1 MHITSQDHINLL
13 TQIATNKLVVSH
25 HQDNLILYIILCY
38 IMLYCLND
46 AGSSPQGSA
55 TLATPETRTR
65 APGLQPSFGPSQGS
79 YQSALSP
86 ASAAAARSASS
97 QSTQSQASAAGSAA
111 SGAAAPPGVIT
122 LSGSSNSGNSFA
134 SIEGGLAESPP
145 ADGGNTAAGGLIGP
159 ALAPGAALAP
169 NSRSSG
175 SAALQSQ
182 NGGNAS
188 ASIEG
193 IPANGGGGSSSPSGP
208 ALAPS
213 AVLAPTP
220 SFNVTNLAG
229 TKSQLSR
236 KWWLWLLVALATLAT
251 WLCCCCCMGAVV
263 VLLQR
268 RKRRIM

>member
-1 MHITSQDHINLL
+1 VT
-13 TQIATNKLVVSH
+13 
-25 HQDNLILYIILCY
+25 
-38 IMLYCLND
+38 
-46 AGSSPQGSA
+46 
-55 TLATPETRTR
+55 
-65 APGLQPSFGPSQGS
+65 
-79 YQSALSP
+79 
-86 ASAAAARSASS
+86 
-97 QSTQSQASAAGSAA
+97 
-111 SGAAAPPGVIT
+111 T

-134 SIEGGLAESPP
+134 SIEGGLAESTP
-145 ADGGNTAAGGLIGP
+145 ADGANTAAGGLTGP

-193 IPANGGGGSSSPSGP
+193 IPANGGSSSSTSSPSGP

-213 AVLAPTP
+213 AALAPTP
-220 SFNVTNLAG
+220 SFNVTDLAG
-229 TKSQLSR
+229 TKSQLSQ

-263 VLLQR
+263 VLLHR